1 VGDDGR
7 VGRKIAAIERNIDR
21 ASRIARELLHFSR
34 EKEAALEPISI
45 NQVLTS
51 ALNLLQHQQLSSI
64 VHLNLRDV
72 PAVMGIPWKLEEV
85 FVNLLMNSLDACGEG
100 NRIEVTTSCAGN
112 RVVVV
117 IADTGHGIDQ
127 EQLGKVFDPFFTT
140 REIGKGTGLGLSV
153 CHNIVKQHGGDIE
166 LKSSKE
172 KGTQVTVSF
181 PGVADEN

>member
-1 VGDDGR
+1 MLKDLVGDDGR

-166 LKSSKE
+166 LKRQARRKE
-172 KGTQVTVSF
+172 RK
-181 PGVADEN
+181 

>member
-1 VGDDGR
+1 MLKDLVGDDGR

-100 NRIEVTTSCAGN
+100 NRIEVTTSCAAN

-117 IADTGHGIDQ
+117 SPTPVMVSTRSNWARCSIRFSPP
-127 EQLGKVFDPFFTT
+127 GKSARAQAWGFRCV
-140 REIGKGTGLGLSV
+140 I
-153 CHNIVKQHGGDIE
+153 I
-166 LKSSKE
+166 
-172 KGTQVTVSF
+172 
-181 PGVADEN
+181 